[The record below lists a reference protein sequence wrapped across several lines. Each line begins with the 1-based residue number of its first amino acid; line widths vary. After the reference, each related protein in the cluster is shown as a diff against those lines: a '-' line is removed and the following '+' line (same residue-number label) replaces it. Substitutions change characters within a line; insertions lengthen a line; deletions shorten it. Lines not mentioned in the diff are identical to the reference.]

1 MIPAGMRR
9 GMGDV
14 KVMSSRKAEEKTTA
28 KTDVTSVNKG
38 MDFTS
43 HSYSKLTDLVR
54 EHSKHFVYIKTGLH
68 AVDEMLGGGLLS
80 GITVLGAK
88 PTTGKTTLALQ
99 IAAHVARERPVLF
112 FSLESSAA
120 HIVAKIKNH
129 FINAGGRDATS
140 LGLLTG
146 EELDDAYSAVE
157 KLDSVLGELYI
168 FSLEMDYGSSGGKE
182 QVLSTDM
189 IVKII
194 RDFHRQSEKVPLVII
209 DYLQLASLMDG
220 IERRGSLQTRES
232 VERAVLKLSKCAH
245 RDNIPMLIISS
256 TNRAFYKDGEDPS
269 LSMFRESGTIEYSS
283 DCALALTELNEKE
296 PEKKKGTKKEQPTQQ
311 TQPTYLP
318 VQPLRLVVLKNRYGR
333 AGVSTDLLFYK
344 EKDIFR
350 GADDPDVQSSSWS
363 DKGEDKSPLSADR
376 LRRING

>member
-38 MDFTS
+38 MDFTA

-54 EHSKHFVYIKTGLH
+54 EHSKHFVYIKTGLR

-99 IAAHVARERPVLF
+99 IAAHVAQERPVLF

-120 HIVAKIKNH
+120 HIVEKIKNH
-129 FINAGGRDATS
+129 FINAGGSDATS
-140 LGLLTG
+140 
-146 EELDDAYSAVE
+146 
-157 KLDSVLGELYI
+157 LGELYI

-194 RDFHRQSEKVPLVII
+194 RDFYRQSEKVPLVII

-350 GADDPDVQSSSWS
+350 GADDPDVQASSWS